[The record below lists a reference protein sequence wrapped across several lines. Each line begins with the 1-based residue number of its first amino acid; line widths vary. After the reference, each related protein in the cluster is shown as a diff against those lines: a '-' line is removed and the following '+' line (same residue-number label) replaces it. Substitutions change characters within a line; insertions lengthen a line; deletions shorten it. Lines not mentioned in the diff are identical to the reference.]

1 MHRQGID
8 EGSRQSAAV
17 NVPCP
22 TCGQVNQLFFEP
34 CGTVRSVRPLLP
46 PALTELFLST
56 SRRIEGILSMGKR
69 TASAET
75 LKPDPRYNS
84 KLASKFV
91 NCLMWQGKKATA
103 MRIFYGALDQIKK
116 RMPDLEPIDVFNQ
129 AVEHVK
135 PTVEVRSKRV
145 GGATYQ
151 VPMQVNRTRQQSLAI
166 RWIID
171 AARKQGRPA
180 DVPALADEF
189 MAAYRREG
197 EAMTKRENTIK
208 MAESNK
214 AFAHFAW

>member
-1 MHRQGID
+1 
-8 EGSRQSAAV
+8 
-17 NVPCP
+17 
-22 TCGQVNQLFFEP
+22 
-34 CGTVRSVRPLLP
+34 
-46 PALTELFLST
+46 
-56 SRRIEGILSMGKR
+56 MGKR

-75 LKPDPRYNS
+75 LKPDPRFGS
-84 KLASKFV
+84 KLASKFI
-91 NCLMWQGKKATA
+91 NRLMWQGKKGTA
-103 MRIFYGALDQIKK
+103 QRVFYGALDQIKK
-116 RMPDLEPIDVFNQ
+116 RMPDANPIDVFTQ

-166 RWIID
+166 RWLIG
-171 AARKQGRPA
+171 AARAKAGRPMFLR
-180 DVPALADEF
+180 LADEL
-189 MAAYRREG
+189 MAAFRREG